1 MTHTG
6 LHEKNFE
13 ADIEQYLLTKGGYT
27 KGSQATYDKEK
38 AIDLDTLIRFVK
50 DSQPK
55 AWERFERKYGNSAK
69 TQNYTRKHSEVWS
82 DTYFAQWGQRL
93 WYSIEAMLLRS
104 YVNA

>member
-55 AWERFERKYGNSAK
+55 HGKGLNANMVIV
-69 TQNYTRKHSEVWS
+69 QKHNCIKLYKE
-82 DTYFAQWGQRL
+82 TF
-93 WYSIEAMLLRS
+93 
-104 YVNA
+104 

>member
-69 TQNYTRKHSEVWS
+69 TQLYKTIDRKSTRLNSSHTDISRMPS
-82 DTYFAQWGQRL
+82 SA
-93 WYSIEAMLLRS
+93 
-104 YVNA
+104 

>member
-69 TQNYTRKHSEVWS
+69 TQLYKTIQGNILKYGLIHC
-82 DTYFAQWGQRL
+82 
-93 WYSIEAMLLRS
+93 AMGSTTL
-104 YVNA
+104 VFH